1 MAGDRIREIK
11 KKPNGRLTAV
21 SLFRKPCAA
30 PKTGTPPKEWVRM
43 ESIGLLRRMIA
54 KSKNLVLFTGAGIS
68 VESGIPDFRSAGGIY
83 SGPGFDGYTPEQM
96 VSHSFFTGHT
106 REFYRFYREKMVYP
120 DALPNASHR
129 YFAELE
135 KAGKRVTVVT
145 QNIDGLHRAA
155 GSKNVIELHGSVLR
169 NHCMQCGKFYG
180 VETILKTDDIP
191 RCSCG
196 GVVKPDVVLYEEP
209 LDGDVIARAV
219 RAIAACDLLI
229 VAGTSLSVQPAASF
243 VSFARGKRVLLNQ
256 GETASRMDADLVFRT
271 DIGEVIAALAE
282 ETI

>member
-1 MAGDRIREIK
+1 
-11 KKPNGRLTAV
+11 
-21 SLFRKPCAA
+21 
-30 PKTGTPPKEWVRM
+30 M

-54 KSKNLVLFTGAGIS
+54 ESKNLVLFTGAGIS
-68 VESGIPDFRSAGGIY
+68 VQSGIPDFRSAGGIY

-196 GVVKPDVVLYEEP
+196 GVVRPDVVLYEEP
-209 LDGDVIARAV
+209 LDGNVIARAV

-229 VAGTSLSVQPAASF
+229 VAGTSLSVQPAVSF

>member
-11 KKPNGRLTAV
+11 EKPNGRLTAV

-54 KSKNLVLFTGAGIS
+54 ESKNLVLFTGAGIS
-68 VESGIPDFRSAGGIY
+68 VQSGIPDFRSAGGIY

-196 GVVKPDVVLYEEP
+196 GVVRPDVVLYEEP